1 MVTYCQ
7 LTILIT
13 TFEQDNVR
21 GTLMNNKQISLK
33 LSTIALCVLLASCG
47 GGGSEGYYSQGG
59 NSNGSTTDNGIETPT
74 VAKLNITNVELLDSN
89 NQETGALTILGASA
103 SIKVT
108 DQNGQPISGAL
119 VTFSG
124 ENITFETSNAKVLS
138 NAEGIAKIGIKPTD
152 ETQTGI
158 FKITAEAE
166 FNGNSAKAGDTYVSV
181 EPLKTTF
188 SNLAVDKVNIDAG
201 GSVKISLNTVDSL
214 TGVAQHNVQVS
225 FKTDCGTF
233 TNSTVSSNQGLVETT
248 YNAISEGG
256 QLCTGSQVL
265 TISANN
271 GNTITTQNI
280 SINSIKA
287 NSLVYSSGEVKLGAA
302 NSGSSA
308 SGKVEFTVYSNN
320 LPAKNQDV
328 LVELTNAPTDF
339 SFITLH
345 NKSQKVIKSND
356 DGKIVIDVF
365 PGSLP
370 GPVEL
375 KATLVSDTSVTALSK
390 DVSVATG
397 RVTQD
402 GLSLSVSKN
411 ALQWDID
418 GDKATI
424 VARLRDR
431 VGNKVPDGTVVSF
444 VTEGGSITPNCSTS
458 DGECSVV
465 LQTQNPRPADNRV
478 TVLAYVEGDKSYIDK
493 DSDNLYTAGIDELK
507 SNIGDF
513 FRDDNENTIFEAAL
527 GEFLYKRGAI
537 GNTCAPSTFIQPN
550 ISGTCSVE
558 LGAVIRQQLIFAFS
572 NDVPT
577 IANENITDKANFTF
591 KLFGN
596 SAQSVPMPTG
606 TTVAIK
612 AEDNTKDNQKSC
624 SAELWSG
631 SATVPSVFDLM
642 SPLAFVNSS
651 QVNYSYRLK
660 ECDSGDSLVLTVT
673 APTGQITN
681 KEYTIR

>member
-1 MVTYCQ
+1 
-7 LTILIT
+7 
-13 TFEQDNVR
+13 
-21 GTLMNNKQISLK
+21 MNNKQMTLK
-33 LSTIALCVLLASCG
+33 LSTISLCILLASCG
-47 GGGSEGYYSQGG
+47 GGGSDGYFNQQENNNG
-59 NSNGSTTDNGIETPT
+59 NGSNTDNGIETPV

-89 NQETGALTILGASA
+89 NQTTTVLTILGASA
-103 SIKVT
+103 SVKVT
-108 DQNGQPISGAL
+108 DQNGQPISGVL

-124 ENITFETSNAKVLS
+124 DNITFETSNATVLS

-152 ETQTGI
+152 ETKTGV
-158 FKITAEAE
+158 FKIA
-166 FNGNSAKAGDTYVSV
+166 AKAELADNIASSSDTYVSV
-181 EPLKTTF
+181 EALKTKF
-188 SNLAVDKVNIDAG
+188 ENLTVDNSNIDAG
-201 GSVKISLNTVDSL
+201 GSVKISLSTVDGL
-214 TGVAQHNVQVS
+214 TGVAQNNVQVN
-225 FKTDCGTF
+225 FKADCGTF

-248 YNAISEGG
+248 YNSISAGG
-256 QLCTGSQVL
+256 QLCADPQTL

-271 GNTITTQNI
+271 GATIATKNI
-280 SINSIKA
+280 TINPIKA

-302 NSGSSA
+302 KSGSSA
-308 SGKVEFTVYSNN
+308 SGKVEFTVFSNN
-320 LPAKNQDV
+320 LPAKDQEV
-328 LVELTNAPTDF
+328 LVELIYAPSDL
-339 SFITLH
+339 SFIALY
-345 NKSQKVIKSND
+345 NRSQKIIKSND
-356 DGKIVIDVF
+356 EGKIVIDVF

-370 GPVEL
+370 GPVEI
-375 KATLVSDTSVTALSK
+375 KATLVSDTSVTALTK

-397 RVTQD
+397 RVTQN
-402 GLSLSVSKN
+402 GLSLSFSKN

-444 VTEGGSITPNCSTS
+444 VTEGGSITPNCSTK

-465 LQTQNPRPADNRV
+465 LQTQNPRPTDNRV

-493 DSDNLYTAGIDELK
+493 DSDNSYTAGVDEFT

-537 GNTCAPSTFIQPN
+537 GNTCAPSSFFQPN
-550 ISGTCSVE
+550 ISGTCSTE
-558 LGAVIRQQLIFAFS
+558 LAAVIRQQLVFAFS

-577 IANENITDKANFTF
+577 ITNENIVDKANFTF

-624 SAELWSG
+624 SVELWSG
-631 SATVPSVFDLM
+631 NATVPSVFKLL
-642 SPLAFVNSS
+642 SPSTFVNST
-651 QVNYSYRLK
+651 QVDYNYRLK
-660 ECDSGDSLVLTVT
+660 ECDSGDSLVLTVV
-673 APTGQITN
+673 APTGQITK
-681 KEYTIR
+681 KEYIIR

>member
-1 MVTYCQ
+1 M
-7 LTILIT
+7 I
-13 TFEQDNVR
+13 
-21 GTLMNNKQISLK
+21 NKQLGIK
-33 LSTIALCVLLASCG
+33 LSALTFALILAGCG
-47 GGGSEGYYSQGG
+47 GGGSDGYYNDGSGSNNG
-59 NSNGSTTDNGIETPT
+59 NGSNTDNGIEAPV
-74 VAKLNITNVELLDSN
+74 VAKLNITNVELVDSN
-89 NQETGALTILGASA
+89 NQTTTVLTLLGASA
-103 SIKVT
+103 GVKVT
-108 DQNGQPISGAL
+108 DQNGRPVSGAL
-119 VTFSG
+119 VTFTG
-124 ENITFETSNAKVLS
+124 ENITFETSNATVLS

-152 ETQTGI
+152 ETKTGI
-158 FKITAEAE
+158 FKISANAELNENTA
-166 FNGNSAKAGDTYVSV
+166 NTNDTYVSV
-181 EPLKTTF
+181 EAIKTKFENLTF
-188 SNLAVDKVNIDAG
+188 DHLSIDAG
-201 GSVKISLNTVDSL
+201 GSVKISLSTVDSL
-214 TGVAQHNVQVS
+214 TDIAQNNVQVS
-225 FKTDCGTF
+225 FKADCGTF

-248 YNAISEGG
+248 YTGVSTSG
-256 QLCTGSQVL
+256 QLCSGTQVI

-271 GNTITTQNI
+271 GATTTTQNI
-280 SINSIKA
+280 TINPIKA

-328 LVELTNAPTDF
+328 LVELIYAPRDL

-345 NKSQKVIKSND
+345 NKVKKVIKSND
-356 DGKIVIDVF
+356 DGKIVIDIF

-375 KATLVSDTSVTALSK
+375 KATLVSDPSVTALTK

-397 RVTQD
+397 RVTQN
-402 GLSLSVSKN
+402 GLSLSVTKN

-418 GDKATI
+418 GDKATV

-444 VTEGGSITPNCSTS
+444 VTEGGSIEPNCSTV

-493 DSDNLYTAGIDELK
+493 DSDNVYTAGVDELT

-513 FRDDNENTIFEAAL
+513 FRDDNENTIFEAAR
-527 GEFLYKRGAI
+527 GEFLYKRGAV
-537 GNTCAPSTFIQPN
+537 GNTCAASTFIQPN
-550 ISGTCSVE
+550 ISGTCSTE
-558 LGAVIRQQLIFAFS
+558 LSAVIRQQLVFSFS
-572 NDVPT
+572 NDIPT
-577 IANENITDKANFTF
+577 IADLTVTDTKSNFNF

-596 SAQSVPMPTG
+596 SARSVPMPTG
-606 TTVAIK
+606 TTVAVQ

-624 SAELWSG
+624 SVELWSG
-631 SATVPSVFDLM
+631 NATVPSVFNLLTP
-642 SPLAFVNSS
+642 STFASSS

-673 APTGQITN
+673 APTGQIT
-681 KEYTIR
+681 KQEYIIR

>member
-1 MVTYCQ
+1 MQKKQ
-7 LTILIT
+7 LT
-13 TFEQDNVR
+13 
-21 GTLMNNKQISLK
+21 MK
-33 LSTIALCVLLASCG
+33 LSAVALAVLLASCG
-47 GGGSEGYYSQGG
+47 GGGSDGYFNQGG
-59 NSNGSTTDNGIETPT
+59 NNNGSGSGTDNGIETPV
-74 VAKLNITNVELLDSN
+74 VAKLNITNVELVDSN
-89 NQETGALTILGASA
+89 NQKTTILNILGASA
-103 SIKVT
+103 SVKVT

-119 VTFSG
+119 VTFTG
-124 ENITFETSNAKVLS
+124 ENITFETSNATVLS

-152 ETQTGI
+152 ETKTGI
-158 FKITAEAE
+158 YKINANAEI
-166 FNGNSAKAGDTYVSV
+166 NGNTASSSDAYVSI
-181 EPLKTTF
+181 EALKTKLA
-188 SNLAVDKVNIDAG
+188 NLVVDHSTIDAG
-201 GSVKISLNTVDSL
+201 GSVKITLQTVDSV
-214 TGVAQHNVQVS
+214 TNAAQNNVQVT
-225 FKTDCGTF
+225 FKSDCGTF
-233 TNSTVSSNQGLVETT
+233 SNSTVSSNQGLVETT
-248 YNAISEGG
+248 YTAISTGG
-256 QLCTGSQVL
+256 QLCTGTQTL

-271 GNTITTQNI
+271 GATTATQNI
-280 SINSIKA
+280 TINAIKA

-328 LVELTNAPTDF
+328 LVELIYAPTDL
-339 SFITLH
+339 SFIALH
-345 NKSQKVIKSND
+345 NKTQKIIKSND
-356 DGKIVIDVF
+356 DGKIVVDIF

-375 KATLVSDTSVTALSK
+375 KATLVSDTSVSALTK

-397 RVTQD
+397 RVTQN

-411 ALQWDID
+411 ALQWDVD

-444 VTEGGSITPNCSTS
+444 VTEGGSITPNCSTT
-458 DGECSVV
+458 DGECNVV
-465 LQTQNPRPADNRV
+465 FQTQNPRPADNRV

-493 DSDNLYTAGIDELK
+493 NSDNLYTAGVDELT

-527 GEFLYKRGAI
+527 GEFLYKRGAV
-537 GNTCAPSTFIQPN
+537 GNTCAASTFVQPN
-550 ISGTCSVE
+550 ISGTCSTE
-558 LGAVIRQQLIFAFS
+558 LSAVIRQQLVFSFS

-577 IANENITDKANFTF
+577 ITNPAVSDTKSNFTF

-606 TTVAIK
+606 TTVAVK

-631 SATVPSVFDLM
+631 NATVPSVFNLLTP
-642 SPLAFVNSS
+642 STFASSS

-673 APTGQITN
+673 APTGQIT
-681 KEYTIR
+681 KQEYTIR